1 MVQRVV
7 DAERVA
13 LGDDDPGQREDGHA
27 APRTPHL
34 NAGNAAAAAAVGAG
48 VEGLV
53 GVDRGVGVELGR
65 VWMSVRVD

>member
-1 MVQRVV
+1 MVQGGV

-27 APRTPHL
+27 APRATHL
-34 NAGNAAAAAAVGAG
+34 HAGNAAAAAVGAG

-65 VWMSVRVD
+65 VWASVRVD

>member
-34 NAGNAAAAAAVGAG
+34 NAGNAAAAVGAG

-65 VWMSVRVD
+65 VWPSVRVD